1 MGTLFVDKLDPQ
13 SGTALEIGSS
23 GDTMTV
29 PSGATLS
36 IAGTINASSGT
47 ATGFGTAGTE
57 GFSVYMSGNDNNFSD
72 NSWTKVPFD
81 TEEYDTGSNFDTTNN
96 KYTAPSAG
104 KYLFIARVYA
114 WGDNEFR
121 KQNVKFYKNG
131 SGQSRETIHNQYDNA
146 VMQENQNTLVS
157 IIDLAQ
163 NDYVQVYSII
173 DFESGTIQIDATS
186 KFCGCKIA

>member
-13 SGTALEIGSS
+13 SGTSLEIGSS
-23 GDTMTV
+23 GDTITI
-29 PSGATLS
+29 PSGAT
-36 IAGTINASSGT
+36 ITNNGT
-47 ATGFGTAGTE
+47 ASGFATTPVAGTE

-72 NSWTKVPFD
+72 NSWTKVPFN
-81 TEEYDTGSNFDTTNN
+81 TEEYDTGSNFDTSAN

-114 WGDNEFR
+114 WGGNDFS

-131 SGQSRETIHNQYDNA
+131 SGQSRETIHNQYDSA
-146 VMQENQNTLVS
+146 IMQENQNTLVS
-157 IIDLAQ
+157 IMDLAQ

-173 DFESGTIQIDATS
+173 DFTSGTIQIDATS

>member
-1 MGTLFVDKLDPQ
+1 MIEIQVNKISPQ
-13 SGTALEIGSS
+13 SGTAITLGDS
-23 GDTMTV
+23 GDTFTI
-29 PSGATLS
+29 PSGATF
-36 IAGTINASSGT
+36 TNNGT
-47 ATGFGTAGTE
+47 ATGFGVAGTE

-72 NSWTKVPFD
+72 NSWTKVPFN
-81 TEEYDTGSNFDTTNN
+81 TEEYDVGSNFDTSDN

-114 WGDNEFR
+114 WGGNNFQ

-131 SGQSRETIHNQYDNA
+131 SGQSRETIHNQYSSHI
-146 VMQENQNTLVS
+146 MSENQNTLVS

-173 DFESGTIQIDATS
+173 DFTSGTIQIDATS
-186 KFCGCKIA
+186 KFCGCKIS